1 INQIPK
7 RHRWLQG
14 LVSTKVK
21 GGDTLIES
29 SPKFDYF
36 LEEFSGELA
45 HIDLIPPRIE
55 EADFDLEEEIQ
66 LLSDDPVSLPENKSS
81 NFDHHDDPSFPRPS
95 SEPPDVEDKVF
106 KPGILSY
113 LLVSHRDKNT
123 FDFSENPMMLYGG
136 DISLLDVP
144 FLLSILFNQAQVWG
158 IEIAPDLEAS
168 RARGLVHR
176 PLEFQSF
183 AYENPIS

>member
-55 EADFDLEEEIQ
+55 EADFDLEEEIR
-66 LLSDDPVSLPENKSS
+66 LVENLSYDN
-81 NFDHHDDPSFPRPS
+81 SFPRPPKELNAEIANTILES
-95 SEPPDVEDKVF
+95 FSLFPIHVEDSDSQIEEIDLF
-106 KPGILSY
+106 LATYDLMPPGI
-113 LLVSHRDKNT
+113 KN
-123 FDFSENPMMLYGG
+123 N
-136 DISLLDVP
+136 
-144 FLLSILFNQAQVWG
+144 
-158 IEIAPDLEAS
+158 
-168 RARGLVHR
+168 
-176 PLEFQSF
+176 
-183 AYENPIS
+183 